1 MSQQSGNP
9 GQPTRPDLPE
19 PISQGG
25 QGTWYPSGVS
35 KLIPMWIRQLP
46 SLRFP
51 RRQNEAFE
59 LISDE
64 FLHQIATT
72 YQLDEAALEKIKQ
85 DRDFMEPELMVYFR
99 ELDHKAKLQQN
110 GYRLFQLSIL
120 ALATLATI
128 IGSLQAVML
137 SSNPD
142 ILPWLGA
149 LEAFVALLT
158 VFVVQTRGTN
168 SRLSDWLNNRRK
180 AEQMRREFFR
190 YLMDLPPYRS
200 IEVDYERKQTLSRRA
215 AEIYNDKFPEEPS
228 ILEGRAM

>member
-1 MSQQSGNP
+1 
-9 GQPTRPDLPE
+9 
-19 PISQGG
+19 
-25 QGTWYPSGVS
+25 
-35 KLIPMWIRQLP
+35 MWIRQLP